1 MLGGP
6 YEREGADAMTG
17 PVATLQEPYAPLPAD
32 AKADEVERYLR
43 NFARAVADRAA
54 SGHLGPLEQL
64 VREEISLYL
73 ASNYDPRPLDQV
85 AADVRAV
92 IQSQVARR

>member
-1 MLGGP
+1 
-6 YEREGADAMTG
+6 MTG

-32 AKADEVERYLR
+32 AKADEVDRYLR
-43 NFARAVADRAA
+43 NFARAVHDRAESA
-54 SGHLGPLEQL
+54 HLSPMERL
-64 VREEISLYL
+64 VREELSIYL

-85 AADVRAV
+85 ADDVRSV